1 MEPMVF
7 IIGGGVVLL
16 AILATLFYAKAK
28 TGSQLT
34 VLEEQLRQ
42 KEMQLKEQ
50 LSTRDLLQTEKEEL
64 LRKLSKSETQLESSQ
79 QALVQAKEVILRYKA
94 NSTGSYPPRNTHT
107 WLLTM

>member
-50 LSTRDLLQTEKEEL
+50 LSFRALLQTEKEQL
-64 LRKLSKSETQLESSQ
+64 LARVSKT
-79 QALVQAKEVILRYKA
+79 KH
-94 NSTGSYPPRNTHT
+94 N
-107 WLLTM
+107 